1 MNFDFK
7 VLGSI
12 LFLLFILSSIH
23 AQDTLRLYNPSFED
37 IPSSSR
43 GVHGWITCEIYGE
56 TSPDVQPG
64 GGFNVTKGAFHGR
77 TYLGMVCR
85 DNFTNEAVS
94 QKLERELYPEVCY
107 KLSLRLCRSENY
119 QSQSRT
125 TNLLSD
131 YNIPISAEIWLG
143 KSPCGMSFLAGRTE
157 KVIHTDWQEY
167 IFEFMPDDF
176 YDHILIIAG
185 TEDDI
190 QKGINGNLL
199 FDDASDI
206 VSFDCSKF

>member
-1 MNFDFK
+1 MMNFTFK
-7 VLGSI
+7 MVCS
-12 LFLLFILSSIH
+12 FVLLFFFLPSIN
-23 AQDTLRLYNPSFED
+23 AQDTIRLNNPSFED
-37 IPSSSR
+37 VPKNSMSPK
-43 GVHGWITCEIYGE
+43 GWVDCGFDGE
-56 TSPDVQPG
+56 TPPDVQPG
-64 GGFNVTKGAFHGR
+64 GGFEVTKGAFHGK

-119 QSQSRT
+119 QSLSKA
-125 TNLLSD
+125 TNLPSN
-131 YNIPISAEIWLG
+131 YIIPISAEIWLG
-143 KSPCGMSFLAGRTE
+143 KSPCGMGFLAGRTE
-157 KVIHTDWQEY
+157 RVIHTDWQEY

-185 TEDDI
+185 TEDDV

-199 FDDASDI
+199 FDDASEI
-206 VSFDCSKF
+206 VSFDCKN